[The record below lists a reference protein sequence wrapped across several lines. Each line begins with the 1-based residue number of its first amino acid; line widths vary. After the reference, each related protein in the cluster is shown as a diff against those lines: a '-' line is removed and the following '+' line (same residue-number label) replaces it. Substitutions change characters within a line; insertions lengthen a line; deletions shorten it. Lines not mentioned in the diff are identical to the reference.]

1 MSKKQKGRDEGLEYI
16 RLVMT
21 SDLYSDTVPRPTKK
35 VVGGFQK
42 CGYTMHFVVSDRKDR
57 RHGVVDEP
65 APLSDYAKNM
75 LKAMFR
81 RW

>member
-1 MSKKQKGRDEGLEYI
+1 MSKKQKEKDEGLEYI
-16 RLVMT
+16 NLLMK
-21 SDLYSDTVPRPTKK
+21 SDLYSDTVPRPPKK
-35 VVGGFQK
+35 VVGGFRM
-42 CGYTMHFVVSDRKDR
+42 CGYTIYFVVSDRKDR

-65 APLSDYAKNM
+65 TLLSDYAKNM